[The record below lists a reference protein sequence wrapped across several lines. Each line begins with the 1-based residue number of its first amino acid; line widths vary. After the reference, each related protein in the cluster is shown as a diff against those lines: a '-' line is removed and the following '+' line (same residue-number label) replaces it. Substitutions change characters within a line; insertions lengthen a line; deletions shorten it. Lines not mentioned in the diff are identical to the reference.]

1 MGFELTHRIN
11 DFNARYAAALDE
23 RRFSDWPN
31 FFAPTAR
38 YAVQGR
44 ENFDRGLPLC
54 LMDLQSQAMMQ
65 DRVYGITQT
74 IYHGPYYT
82 RHVIG
87 TALLSEHSEGMA
99 KAEANFAVF
108 RTKPGAAGHGTSE
121 VYAVGRY
128 VDEFA
133 FDPATQTWLLQD
145 RRCVLDSE
153 NILNSL
159 IYPL

>member
-38 YAVQGR
+38 YAAQGR

-54 LMDLQSQAMMQ
+54 LMDLQSQAMMR
-65 DRVYGITQT
+65 DRVFGITQT
-74 IYHGPYYT
+74 IYHAPYYT
-82 RHVIG
+82 RHVVG
-87 TALLSEHSEGMA
+87 MSLLGSTGEGW
-99 KAEANFAVF
+99 AEAQANFAVF
-108 RTKPGAAGHGTSE
+108 RTKPGAAGHGVSE

-128 VDEFA
+128 VDRFELSHGG
-133 FDPATQTWLLQD
+133 LLLAQ
-145 RRCVLDSE
+145 RLCVLDSE
-153 NILNSL
+153 NVLNSF